1 MQEQRET
8 IHQLTHHVRVL
19 RTQLQVAQEQQQL
32 GLLDSMDGLEGTQ
45 GYTAAGGMHFD
56 APHSHYPHTPAAAQ
70 PSGAVDTH
78 GHLPHYHY
86 QQQQQQQY
94 PVPPYEGSVL
104 QHPHTLRTA
113 QTQQTQQTH
122 THSAGSGGGAH
133 HLSRTVPL
141 TPLSVGKTTTRTSLS
156 QTLPAHYSSGDRDR
170 RAVPGLDA
178 VYGSHTDAAH
188 IIRASIPPA
197 PWEQA

>member
-32 GLLDSMDGLEGTQ
+32 GLLDNMDGLEGTQ

-70 PSGAVDTH
+70 PSVAVDTH
-78 GHLPHYHY
+78 GHLQQYNY
-86 QQQQQQQY
+86 QQQYQQQQQY
-94 PVPPYEGSVL
+94 PVPPYEGSVP

-113 QTQQTQQTH
+113 QTQQTH
-122 THSAGSGGGAH
+122 THSGSGSSGAH

-141 TPLSVGKTTTRTSLS
+141 TPLSVGKTTARASLS
-156 QTLPAHYSSGDRDR
+156 QTLPAHYNSGDRDR